1 MEIRPEVAFQEAME
15 IINGLNR
22 EIVLER
28 ALRKQFEELCNEL
41 AQKNKEL
48 EDKIKEIE
56 EK

>member
-1 MEIRPEVAFQEAME
+1 MEIRAEVAFEEAME
-15 IINGLNR
+15 MINGLNR

-28 ALRKQFEELCNEL
+28 AVRKQCEELCNEL